1 MQVVLEGKIITP
13 IITKWPSFYLKGCKA
28 QIKKGTIRRRYYSK
42 IKVKVPMFP
51 YSLICYLGTLQVRFT
66 CTSKQKAVKT
76 LKQLIRI
83 EQIGRFHAE
92 GLGKIKWLQAQF
104 FQNPPVNYYN
114 KRKMKIRKGLPQHL
128 PKRALKLIRYGLLH
142 DFVHNNLHRSKIYIE
157 PEITDQKYLELL
169 KDHHQNNFKDSIV
182 QEFQYYD
189 RLAAS
194 ITRKVRS
201 PRQDRYNWKATKKID
216 FQQLANQISE
226 VSNNVWK
233 LYQFIYQSKDLSI
246 LNESLRFG
254 HTSLRR
260 HLLIIANLIVQNYLP
275 ENTKKEK

>member
-13 IITKWPSFYLKGCKA
+13 IVTKWPAFYLKGYKA
-28 QIKKGTIRRRYYSK
+28 HIKKGTIRRRYYSK
-42 IKVKVPMFP
+42 IKTKVPMFP

-66 CTSKQKAVKT
+66 CTSKPKA
-76 LKQLIRI
+76 LKKIQQLIKI

-104 FQNPPVNYYN
+104 FQNPPINYYN
-114 KRKMKIRKGLPQHL
+114 KRKMKIRKGIPQYL
-128 PKRALKLIRYGLLH
+128 PKRALELIKYGLLH

-157 PEITDQKYLELL
+157 PEIKDQKYLELL
-169 KDHHQNNFKDSIV
+169 KDHHENKFHDPVV

-194 ITRKVRS
+194 ITRKVQS
-201 PRQDRYNWKATKKID
+201 PRQNRYNWKASKKID
-216 FQQLANQISE
+216 FQQLANHISE

-233 LYQFIYQSKDLSI
+233 LYHYIYQSKDLAL
-246 LNESLRFG
+246 LNESLTFG

-260 HLLIIANLIVQNYLP
+260 HLLIIANLIVQDYLSKP
-275 ENTKKEK
+275 IMKGK